1 MKTIQMSNAI
11 QREIAKW
18 NEANKV
24 SKLLGIDETGTSKVI
39 TPANLLTVQRKRN
52 VPGNDF
58 NNALNEGAYTIAD
71 PNKKWIDNPGIEYGV
86 LCVAN
91 SDDFVVQYAFDLLGT
106 RRLFFRIRNERGTW
120 QTWVSFSPSV

>member
-1 MKTIQMSNAI
+1 MSNAI

-58 NNALNEGAYTIAD
+58 NNALNEGAY
-71 PNKKWIDNPGIEYGV
+71 
-86 LCVAN
+86 
-91 SDDFVVQYAFDLLGT
+91 Q
-106 RRLFFRIRNERGTW
+106 
-120 QTWVSFSPSV
+120 

>member
-24 SKLLGIDETGTSKVI
+24 SKVLSIDETGTSKVI

-58 NNALNEGAYTIAD
+58 NNALYEGAYTIAD
-71 PNKKWIDNPGIEYGV
+71 PNKKWTDNPGIEYGV

-91 SDDFVVQYAFDLLGT
+91 SDDFVVQYAFDLLGS

-120 QTWVSFSPSV
+120 QTWVSFSPSE

>member
-1 MKTIQMSNAI
+1 M
-11 QREIAKW
+11 
-18 NEANKV
+18 
-24 SKLLGIDETGTSKVI
+24 
-39 TPANLLTVQRKRN
+39 LTVQRKRN

-120 QTWVSFSPSV
+120 QTWVSFSPSA

>member
-1 MKTIQMSNAI
+1 MSNAI

-120 QTWVSFSPSV
+120 QTWVSFSPSA

>member
-120 QTWVSFSPSV
+120 QTWVSFSPSA